1 MQSAISYALSEIER
15 VEGVPVDIDAISLK
29 DKKTFDLIKS
39 TRTLGIFQ
47 VESPGQRELV
57 GKFAPSTFTDLIIDI
72 SLFRP
77 GPVKSDMI
85 TPFINTRH
93 GHRSRMTL
101 HPALDPILDE
111 TEGVVV
117 FHEQVIRL
125 ISVMT
130 GSTLAESDERRR
142 QLGTYEE
149 QQVVCDW
156 FYPTSLA
163 QGFEMKVIDKVW
175 EVLRAFASFGFC
187 KAHAAAFALP
197 TYQSAWLKS
206 HHTAAFIAGALTHD
220 PGMYPKRLILDEAR
234 QWGIA
239 IAPIDINASDR
250 TYRVEKINGDT
261 PYAVREPYLAPDLAS
276 TGAALSLPD
285 ARGYAIRMAIS
296 DIAGISD
303 IEIDRI
309 LNAQPYLDLGDFV
322 MRSGSAYPTTQALI
336 LVGAFDQLHGL
347 HPEPVAGSLNRRDLM
362 LYAQDL
368 YKLSSSKSSKK
379 SNLSNN
385 QLTLGLTPPPLEPT
399 GLADLTQS
407 EKVRNEMD
415 LTGMDISVHML
426 NFYGDFLNAIGAVK
440 SSDLIHQ
447 RAGSTVL
454 VAGVK
459 VALQTPPV
467 RSGRRVIFLT
477 IDDSHGCNDITF
489 FEDVQESS
497 AALLYSSSLFLV
509 RGQIRRTGPRGVS
522 IRATKVWELG
532 ASYEKWRNLN
542 SRERAVS
549 E

>member
-1 MQSAISYALSEIER
+1 
-15 VEGVPVDIDAISLK
+15 
-29 DKKTFDLIKS
+29 
-39 TRTLGIFQ
+39 
-47 VESPGQRELV
+47 
-57 GKFAPSTFTDLIIDI
+57 
-72 SLFRP
+72 
-77 GPVKSDMI
+77 
-85 TPFINTRH
+85 
-93 GHRSRMTL
+93 
-101 HPALDPILDE
+101 
-111 TEGVVV
+111 
-117 FHEQVIRL
+117 
-125 ISVMT
+125 
-130 GSTLAESDERRR
+130 
-142 QLGTYEE
+142 
-149 QQVVCDW
+149 
-156 FYPTSLA
+156 
-163 QGFEMKVIDKVW
+163 
-175 EVLRAFASFGFC
+175 
-187 KAHAAAFALP
+187 
-197 TYQSAWLKS
+197 
-206 HHTAAFIAGALTHD
+206 
-220 PGMYPKRLILDEAR
+220 
-234 QWGIA
+234 
-239 IAPIDINASDR
+239 
-250 TYRVEKINGDT
+250 
-261 PYAVREPYLAPDLAS
+261 
-276 TGAALSLPD
+276 
-285 ARGYAIRMAIS
+285 MAIS